1 MSTIAAGLIFAIT
14 CTTGAF
20 QSEGQ
25 PLQEMCVVQFNGV
38 YQGMY
43 MGSCNDVGE
52 AMYKDALRDGKSPTL
67 VVNGYD
73 YNKV

>member
-20 QSEGQ
+20 QSEGM
-25 PLQEMCVVQFNGV
+25 PLQEMCVVQINGV
-38 YQGMY
+38 YDGMY
-43 MGSCNDVGE
+43 LGSCSDIGE
-52 AMYKDALRDGKSPTL
+52 DMYERALKDGKSPTL
-67 VVNGYD
+67 IVNGYD